1 MFLVPHASLG
11 VSNPASVKNSEFSSS
26 SEKFSLTYSAENAR
40 KGSEWCAYYDDERQW
55 LEATISHYKPD
66 NRERL
71 KLEAKGNTKSG
82 ITHYLLNSS
91 TDGKIWNALNEGKV
105 RRVLSAVVK

>member
-11 VSNPASVKNSEFSSS
+11 VSNPALVQNSEFSSS
-26 SEKFSLTYSAENAR
+26 SEKFTPTYSAENAQ

-55 LEATISHYKPD
+55 LEATISYYVPD
-66 NRERL
+66 NKQRF
-71 KLEAKGNTKSG
+71 KLEAKGNAKSG

-91 TDGKIWNALNEGKV
+91 TDGKIWNALNKGKV
-105 RRVLSAVVK
+105 RRELSAVVK

>member
-40 KGSEWCAYYDDERQW
+40 EGSEWCAYYDDERQW
-55 LEATISHYKPD
+55 LEATISYYKPD

-91 TDGKIWNALNEGKV
+91 TDGKIWNALKNGEV
-105 RRVLSAVVK
+105 RRGLSAVVK

>member
-11 VSNPASVKNSEFSSS
+11 VSNPALVQNSEFSSS

-40 KGSEWCAYYDDERQW
+40 EGSEWCAYYDDERQW
-55 LEATISHYKPD
+55 LEATISYNVSD
-66 NRERL
+66 DRQSFIL
-71 KLEAKGNTKSG
+71 KAKGDTNSG

-105 RRVLSAVVK
+105 RRELSAVVK

>member
-11 VSNPASVKNSEFSSS
+11 ASNPASVKNSEFSSS

-40 KGSEWCAYYDDERQW
+40 EGSEWCAYYDDEHQW
-55 LEATISHYKPD
+55 LEAIISYDVPD
-66 NRERL
+66 DNQRF

-82 ITHYLLNSS
+82 ITYYLLNSS
-91 TDGKIWNALNEGKV
+91 TDGKIWNALKKGEV
-105 RRVLSAVVK
+105 RRELSAVVK

>member
-11 VSNPASVKNSEFSSS
+11 VSNPASVQNSEFSSS

-40 KGSEWCAYYDDERQW
+40 EGSEWCAYYDDERQW
-55 LEATISHYKPD
+55 LEATISYDVPD
-66 NRERL
+66 NNQRFR
-71 KLEAKGNTKSG
+71 LEAKCNTKSG

-91 TDGKIWNALNEGKV
+91 TDGKIWNALNKGEVK
-105 RRVLSAVVK
+105 RELSAVVK